1 MKVKTKTS
9 YFLTE
14 AESKQ
19 LRDKIQKANISLRE
33 AAKRIG
39 KSAAYLCDIL
49 NGKRGFTKSTWIKL
63 VMLGLEQVSG
73 DETITYDG
81 VIRIVWGKK
90 AKTFILSAQGG
101 PEDKYIS
108 LNDCLKKI
116 GYIGF
121 QECLKKKISTT
132 VLVFFETYTSGEIY
146 AYGQYGGFWTEY
158 GSTRGFG

>member
-19 LRDKIQKANISLRE
+19 LRDIIQKANISLRE
-33 AAKRIG
+33 LARKVCV
-39 KSAAYLCDIL
+39 SAAYLSDVL
-49 NGKRGFTKSTWIKL
+49 NGKRGFTKYLWYEFIK
-63 VMLGLEQVSG
+63 LGLEQVSG

-90 AKTFILSAQGG
+90 AKTLILSAQGV

-121 QECLKKKISTT
+121 KECLKKKISTT
-132 VLVFFETYTSGEIY
+132 VLVFFETFTSGEIY
-146 AYGQYGGFWTEY
+146 AFGQYGGFWTEY
-158 GSTRGFG
+158 GNTRGFA